1 MDQEPQYSNQNPK
14 RISQLN
20 KFAQPEI
27 KVGAQK
33 YMSMSSTLRKVKA
46 LERNKDFKRERMF
59 LMPKQ
64 VRESIKTMK
73 GASGVHL
80 PRKPVGIVDHEERL
94 GSRSNTSLV
103 DVSSCCFSEEILA
116 EDNILKAN

>member
-14 RISQLN
+14 RTIQLN

-27 KVGAQK
+27 RVGQQK

-64 VRESIKTMK
+64 VRESIKTMQ

-80 PRKPVGIVDHEERL
+80 PRKDSRGEALLSRNVDLKIVEVQPSF
-94 GSRSNTSLV
+94 G
-103 DVSSCCFSEEILA
+103 
-116 EDNILKAN
+116 